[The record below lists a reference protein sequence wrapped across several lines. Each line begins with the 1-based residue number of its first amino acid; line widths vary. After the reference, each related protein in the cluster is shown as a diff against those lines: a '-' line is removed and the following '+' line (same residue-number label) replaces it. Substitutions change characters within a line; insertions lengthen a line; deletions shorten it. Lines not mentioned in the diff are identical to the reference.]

1 MEKHLVLVGGG
12 HAHMLTLA
20 GLGELTAAGHRVT
33 VIGPSEYHYYSGMG
47 PGMLGGTYSPDEIRF
62 ATRQVVEK
70 YGGEFIVAKVA
81 RIDPES
87 RTVFLDSGQTAAYD
101 VISFNAGSYVPEAPV
116 VEKGENF
123 FPVKPIERLMEARR
137 RLIEMVGSGP
147 VRVAVVG
154 GGPSAAEISGN
165 ILQLAAEAGGQRPTV
180 TIFSASRLM
189 DPFPEAV
196 RLRVKRELQRRGIRI
211 IENDYVAAIQGDQ
224 IRLKSGQTH
233 AADFVFLAL
242 GVKPS
247 PIFKASGLPTG
258 PDGGLR
264 VNRFLQS
271 TRYPEMFGGGDCI
284 YFQEQPLNRVGV
296 YAVRQNPVLFHNLK
310 AALNGGDLQPFNPGG
325 DYLLIFNLGDRRGVL
340 HKRWLTFGGRP
351 AFIVKDL
358 IDRRFMRKFQAIE

>member
-12 HAHMLTLA
+12 HAHMETLA
-20 GLGELTAAGHRVT
+20 KLHELTAAGHRVT
-33 VIGPSEYHYYSGMG
+33 VIGPSEHHYYSGMG
-47 PGMLGGTYSPDEIRF
+47 PGMLGGTYTPEQIRF

-70 YGGEFIVAKVA
+70 QGAEFIIAKVE
-81 RIDPES
+81 RVDPEF
-87 RTVFLDSGQTAAYD
+87 RTLFLDSGQTETYD
-101 VISFNAGSYVPEAPV
+101 ALSFNAGSYVPEALV
-116 VEKGENF
+116 VEKSENLY
-123 FPVKPIERLMEARR
+123 PVKPIERLMEARQ
-137 RLIEMVGSGP
+137 RLISMVSRGP
-147 VRVAVVG
+147 VRVGVVG

-165 ILQLAAEAGGQRPTV
+165 ILQLAAQSGGQRPAVTV
-180 TIFSASRLM
+180 FSGSRLM
-189 DPFPEAV
+189 DNFPEPV

-211 IENDYVAAIQGDQ
+211 IENDYVSTIQGDQ
-224 IRLKSGQTH
+224 IRLKSGRTH

-271 TRYPEMFGGGDCI
+271 TRYPQIFGGGDCI
-284 YFQEQPLNRVGV
+284 YFEEQPLNKVGV

-310 AALNGGDLQPFNPGG
+310 AALVGGNLQPFTPGG
-325 DYLLIFNLGDRRGVL
+325 DYLLIFNLGSRKGVL

-351 AFIVKDL
+351 AFIVKDV